1 MYNPNGTHNF
11 IMKYFKSLELASRME
26 LETDELETDGTTGT
40 IIRIL

>member
-1 MYNPNGTHNF
+1 MNNPNGNHNF
-11 IMKYFKSLELASRME
+11 IVKYFKSLELACEME